1 MGKELLEVLVRNL
14 NNLLIDNKI
23 NSLSEF
29 DADFVAK
36 YTYDAVSLEGRN
48 KIPYEKVKFLIEF
61 GKTPEYSEREV
72 KEVLNHVKCFN
83 KVKDWV
89 NTKKDLSEEDIK
101 DLHNLLEQEI
111 YIGGVYRNVNI
122 SITAAQHQ
130 PPNYIKVYDR
140 MNRMFNDLINL
151 KLDYFNKGIFIHANL
166 AKIHPFLDG
175 NGRLGRLVLNFYLM
189 KAGYLPISI
198 TLDDRDRYFKTL
210 EEFKINKDVEPLT
223 DYIVSKLIERYEEVI
238 KTFEE

>member
-14 NNLLIDNKI
+14 NNLLKDNKI
-23 NSLSEF
+23 SSLSEF

-151 KLDYFNKGIFIHANL
+151 NLDYFNKGIFIHANL